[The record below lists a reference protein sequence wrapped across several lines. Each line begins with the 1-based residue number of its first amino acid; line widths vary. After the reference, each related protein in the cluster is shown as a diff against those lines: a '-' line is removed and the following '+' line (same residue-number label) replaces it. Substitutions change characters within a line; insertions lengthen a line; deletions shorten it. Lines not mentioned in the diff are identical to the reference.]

1 MPDLINNPI
10 VIKKA
15 YDHLSNDPVLKY
27 LIEKFGDKINPL
39 DRYDSNYALSIC
51 NLIIEQQISFKA
63 AISIKKKFSKLVSK
77 KSNDEILKIK
87 NEKIQKIGISYRKV
101 EYMKNVLFFFRDNKI
116 KINDMSEKEIINK
129 LISIKGVG
137 IWTCEMFL
145 MFVCLRKDIF
155 SFGDLALVNSVK
167 KNYNIN
173 DFEILK
179 SITENWKPYRTFA
192 ALLLWYSI
200 ENRTFFQ
207 PNNSLKKKLST
218 LK

>member
-1 MPDLINNPI
+1 MADLINNPI
-10 VIKKA
+10 IIKQA

-39 DRYDSNYALSIC
+39 DRYKSNYALSIC

-63 AISIKKKFSKLVSK
+63 AISIKNKFSKIISK
-77 KSNDEILKIK
+77 KSNDEILKMK
-87 NEKIQKIGISYRKV
+87 NEKIQKIGISHRKV
-101 EYMKNVLFFFRDNKI
+101 EYMKNVLLFFRENEMKI
-116 KINDMSEKEIINK
+116 DHLSDKEIINK

-155 SFGDLALVNSVK
+155 SFGDLALVNSIK
-167 KNYNIN
+167 KNYSID
-173 DFEILK
+173 DFKIIK
-179 SITENWKPYRTFA
+179 SITENWKPYRTIA

-200 ENRTFFQ
+200 ENKIFF
-207 PNNSLKKKLST
+207 K
-218 LK
+218 

>member
-1 MPDLINNPI
+1 MHNLIDNPI

-39 DRYDSNYALSIC
+39 DRYNSNYALSIC

-63 AISIKKKFSKLVSK
+63 AISIKNKFSKIISK
-77 KSNDEILKIK
+77 KSNDEILKMK
-87 NEKIQKIGISYRKV
+87 NEKIQKIGISHRKV
-101 EYMKNVLFFFRDNKI
+101 EYMKNVLLFFRENEI
-116 KINDMSEKEIINK
+116 KINDLSDKEIINK

-155 SFGDLALVNSVK
+155 SFGDLALVNSIK
-167 KNYNIN
+167 KNYSIN
-173 DFEILK
+173 DFKIIK
-179 SITENWKPYRTFA
+179 SITENWKPYRTIA

-200 ENRTFFQ
+200 ENKIFF
-207 PNNSLKKKLST
+207 K
-218 LK
+218 

>member
-1 MPDLINNPI
+1 MADLINNPI
-10 VIKKA
+10 IIKKA

-39 DRYDSNYALSIC
+39 DRYNSNYALSIC

-63 AISIKKKFSKLVSK
+63 AISIKNKFS
-77 KSNDEILKIK
+77 
-87 NEKIQKIGISYRKV
+87 RKV
-101 EYMKNVLFFFRDNKI
+101 EYMKNVLLFFRENEM
-116 KINDMSEKEIINK
+116 KINHLSDKEIINK

-155 SFGDLALVNSVK
+155 SFGDLALVNSIK
-167 KNYNIN
+167 KNYSID
-173 DFEILK
+173 DFKIIK
-179 SITENWKPYRTFA
+179 SITENWKPYRTIA

-200 ENRTFFQ
+200 ENKIFF
-207 PNNSLKKKLST
+207 K
-218 LK
+218 

>member
-1 MPDLINNPI
+1 MADLINNPI
-10 VIKKA
+10 IIKKA

-39 DRYDSNYALSIC
+39 DRYNSNYALSIC

-63 AISIKKKFSKLVSK
+63 AISIKNKFSKIISK
-77 KSNDEILKIK
+77 KSNDEILKMK
-87 NEKIQKIGISYRKV
+87 NEKIQKIGISHRKV
-101 EYMKNVLFFFRDNKI
+101 EYMKNVLLFFSENEM
-116 KINDMSEKEIINK
+116 KINDLSEKEIINK

-155 SFGDLALVNSVK
+155 SFGDLALVNSIK
-167 KNYNIN
+167 KNYSIY
-173 DFEILK
+173 DLKIIK
-179 SITENWKPYRTFA
+179 SITENWKPYRTIA

-200 ENRTFFQ
+200 ENKIFF
-207 PNNSLKKKLST
+207 K
-218 LK
+218 

>member
-1 MPDLINNPI
+1 MADLINNPI
-10 VIKKA
+10 IIKKA

-39 DRYDSNYALSIC
+39 DRYNSNYALSIC

-87 NEKIQKIGISYRKV
+87 NEKIQKIGISHRKV
-101 EYMKNVLFFFRDNKI
+101 EYMKNVLFFFRENKI

-145 MFVCLRKDIF
+145 MFVCLRKNIF
-155 SFGDLALVNSVK
+155 SFGDLALVNSIK
-167 KNYNIN
+167 KNYSI
-173 DFEILK
+173 DDLKIIK
-179 SITENWKPYRTFA
+179 SITENWKPYRTIA

-200 ENRTFFQ
+200 ENKIFF
-207 PNNSLKKKLST
+207 K
-218 LK
+218 

>member
-101 EYMKNVLFFFRDNKI
+101 EYMKNVLFFFRENKI
-116 KINDMSEKEIINK
+116 KINNMSEKEIINK

-145 MFVCLRKDIF
+145 MFVGLRKDIF
-155 SFGDLALVNSVK
+155 SFGDLALVNSIK
-167 KNYNIN
+167 KNYNIE
-173 DFEILK
+173 DFEIIN

-200 ENRTFFQ
+200 ENRIFFQ
-207 PNNSLKKKLST
+207 TNNSLKKKLST

>member
-1 MPDLINNPI
+1 MHNLIDNPI

-39 DRYDSNYALSIC
+39 DRYNSNYALSIC

-63 AISIKKKFSKLVSK
+63 AISIKNKFSKIISK
-77 KSNDEILKIK
+77 KSNDEILKMK
-87 NEKIQKIGISYRKV
+87 NEKIQKIGISHRKV
-101 EYMKNVLFFFRDNKI
+101 EYMKNVLLFFRENEM
-116 KINDMSEKEIINK
+116 KINDLSEKEIINK

-155 SFGDLALVNSVK
+155 SFGDLALVNSIK
-167 KNYNIN
+167 KNYSIN
-173 DFEILK
+173 DFKIIK
-179 SITENWKPYRTFA
+179 SITENWKPYRTIA

-200 ENRTFFQ
+200 ENKIFF
-207 PNNSLKKKLST
+207 K
-218 LK
+218 